1 MSAQT
6 GGCYCRL
13 VKIFACWCRLL
24 QIEPVWCRLVLI
36 GAGGVS

>member
-6 GGCYCRL
+6 SGCYCRL

-24 QIEPVWCRLVLI
+24 QIELVWCRLVLI